1 MPALI
6 WLAALLEGLSLLFI
20 QGFLPLYVRR
30 NLGEAHFVTVAAVV
44 AVPAVGTMLASN
56 FWGGVSDVSGRLKPI
71 ILVGVLGYAAAIG
84 GFPLL
89 RGGPAVLVFIGLAS
103 LFYGTLAP
111 SLKTY
116 VTLARPDRREHA
128 LSYLLM
134 AQSVGWLIG
143 SGSGGWLFERGMA
156 PTLRLAAGLCAIVL
170 AAHAA
175 ASWRWLADLRRA
187 PLPAREQRGWLAG
200 LLADLASLYENPR
213 LLALCVVVFLGV
225 TGAYAAWGF
234 FAVFLTEHLHA
245 SVGMLGFALAASSV
259 AGIAAYFAVGP
270 IVRRFGGVRVLQAA
284 LTLYIPMYLAM
295 ALTRS
300 PLLVSIVYAF
310 PLYGAVHVSAATLA
324 AEYSR
329 TEQRGGG
336 LGVLNGIYALAG
348 IVGPITAGLLADAR
362 GLGIVPWTGLAFLVA
377 GSAVAWWGLARAK
390 DTAPGRKPG

>member
-187 PLPAREQRGWLAG
+187 PLPAREQRGWLANHPHQRDESG
-200 LLADLASLYENPR
+200 AQYEFRRMNRTARPQAIRDQQHPGDACHHGRGRKLQVQQNPGFRHEEVPDIEQHERPATSAPQDQEREEGQGTVMHDQQVNRVPVAAIPEAVQRAKYPADQHAR
-213 LLALCVVVFLGV
+213 
-225 TGAYAAWGF
+225 
-234 FAVFLTEHLHA
+234 EHE
-245 SVGMLGFALAASSV
+245 MLGRLAGV
-259 AGIAAYFAVGP
+259 ETRRDQLHVE
-270 IVRRFGGVRVLQAA
+270 IVIGFVIGREDGQKK
-284 LTLYIPMYLAM
+284 TK
-295 ALTRS
+295 
-300 PLLVSIVYAF
+300 
-310 PLYGAVHVSAATLA
+310 
-324 AEYSR
+324 
-329 TEQRGGG
+329 EQRIEQGG
-336 LGVLNGIYALAG
+336 
-348 IVGPITAGLLADAR
+348 
-362 GLGIVPWTGLAFLVA
+362 
-377 GSAVAWWGLARAK
+377 
-390 DTAPGRKPG
+390 KPQHS